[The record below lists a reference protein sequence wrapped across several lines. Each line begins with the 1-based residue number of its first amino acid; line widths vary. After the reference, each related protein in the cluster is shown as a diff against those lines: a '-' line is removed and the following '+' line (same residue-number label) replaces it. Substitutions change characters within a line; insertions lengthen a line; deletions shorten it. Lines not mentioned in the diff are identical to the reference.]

1 MFIKFYVIG
10 IKGTLDKKVCKYTKG
25 GTNPIN
31 AKENMTNKHWTIYTV
46 KLQIVVQGII
56 QQLWFLP
63 TRGSSFIPQ
72 QNHTQCKQLST

>member
-10 IKGTLDKKVCKYTKG
+10 IKGTLDNKVCKHAKG

-31 AKENMTNKHWTIYTV
+31 AKENVTNTHWTIYTV

-56 QQLWFLP
+56 QQLWLLP
-63 TRGSSFIPQ
+63 TRGSSFIPP
-72 QNHTQCKQLST
+72 